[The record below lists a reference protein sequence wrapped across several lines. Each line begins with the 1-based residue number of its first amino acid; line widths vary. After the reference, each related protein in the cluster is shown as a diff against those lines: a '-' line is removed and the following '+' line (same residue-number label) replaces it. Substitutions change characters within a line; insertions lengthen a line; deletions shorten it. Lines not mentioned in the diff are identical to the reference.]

1 MYPIQRNRRL
11 RSSPSLRALVQENKL
26 SADDFIVPLFII
38 EGKQKRE
45 KIPSMPG
52 YFRITLDLIPEH
64 VKNLWNLGLKSVLI
78 FVKISEKLKDN
89 KGLEALNSGGLM
101 HRAIKKVKDA
111 VPDMVVITDVAL
123 DPYSSYGHDGIVDKG
138 KLLMIKLLL
147 FYQKWHYHMQ
157 KQVPMLLPQAI

>member
-11 RSSPSLRALVQENKL
+11 RSSPSLRALVQEHKL

-52 YFRITLDLIPEH
+52 YFRISLDLISEH

-101 HRAIKKVKDA
+101 HSAIKKVKDA
-111 VPDMVVITDVAL
+111 VPDMVVMTDVAL
-123 DPYSSYGHDGIVDKG
+123 DP
-138 KLLMIKLLL
+138 
-147 FYQKWHYHMQ
+147 
-157 KQVPMLLPQAI
+157 

>member
-11 RSSPSLRALVQENKL
+11 RSSPSLRALVQEHKL

-64 VKNLWNLGLKSVLI
+64 VKNLLRHKVAKALRNLL
-78 FVKISEKLKDN
+78 
-89 KGLEALNSGGLM
+89 
-101 HRAIKKVKDA
+101 
-111 VPDMVVITDVAL
+111 
-123 DPYSSYGHDGIVDKG
+123 
-138 KLLMIKLLL
+138 
-147 FYQKWHYHMQ
+147 
-157 KQVPMLLPQAI
+157 

>member
-11 RSSPSLRALVQENKL
+11 RSSPSLRALVQEHKL
-26 SADDFIVPLFII
+26 STDDFIVPLFII

-45 KIPSMPG
+45 IIPSMPG

-101 HRAIKKVKDA
+101 HSAIKKVKDT
-111 VPDMVVITDVAL
+111 VPDMVVMTDVAL
-123 DPYSSYGHDGIVDKG
+123 DPYSSYGHDGIVEKGRIINDKTIG
-138 KLLMIKLLL
+138 VLS
-147 FYQKWHYHMQ
+147 
-157 KQVPMLLPQAI
+157 

>member
-11 RSSPSLRALVQENKL
+11 RSNPSLRALVQEHKL

-64 VKNLWNLGLKSVLI
+64 VKNLWSLGLKSVLI

-89 KGLEALNSGGLM
+89 KGSEALNSAGLM
-101 HRAIKKVKDA
+101 QSAIKKVKDA
-111 VPDMVVITDVAL
+111 VPDM
-123 DPYSSYGHDGIVDKG
+123 S
-138 KLLMIKLLL
+138 
-147 FYQKWHYHMQ
+147 
-157 KQVPMLLPQAI
+157 

>member
-11 RSSPSLRALVQENKL
+11 RSSPSLRALVQEHKL

-38 EGKQKRE
+38 EGKQKE

-101 HRAIKKVKDA
+101 HSAIKR
-111 VPDMVVITDVAL
+111 
-123 DPYSSYGHDGIVDKG
+123 
-138 KLLMIKLLL
+138 
-147 FYQKWHYHMQ
+147 
-157 KQVPMLLPQAI
+157 